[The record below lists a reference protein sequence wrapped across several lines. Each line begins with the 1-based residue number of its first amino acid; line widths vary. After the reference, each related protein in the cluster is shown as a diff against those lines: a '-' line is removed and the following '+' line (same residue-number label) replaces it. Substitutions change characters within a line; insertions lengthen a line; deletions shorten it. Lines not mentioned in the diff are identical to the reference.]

1 MTTADQDI
9 QDLTARLGVAYHR
22 QDWGICNADANRVGE
37 FIRVCQ
43 TGKLTPP
50 QQYAMGELV
59 LASMNDAL
67 VEGAA
72 DAELISEFEAFLK
85 LRLHG
90 LAPQIR
96 YWSSLTDAEEF
107 PLSGLLGR
115 QLVAEPGSLFEVH
128 GSPSGPGR

>member
-9 QDLTARLGVAYHR
+9 QDLTARLGVAYER
-22 QDWGICNADANRVGE
+22 QDWGICNADASRVGA

-43 TGKLTPP
+43 TENLTPP

-67 VEGAA
+67 LDGVT
-72 DAELISEFEAFLK
+72 DSQLIGEFGAFLK
-85 LRLHG
+85 LHLHG
-90 LAPQIR
+90 LALQIR

-107 PLSGLLGR
+107 PLSNLLEQ
-115 QLVAEPGSLFEVH
+115 QLVAEPSAATDG
-128 GSPSGPGR
+128 GGR